1 MRVSEEVNRF
11 DLPSKSNRRD
21 PSRRYWRRM
30 TPATVDVG
38 RLERGRRSPPGISRT
53 GTSPLPPPPLRRST
67 SKTYSYLPL
76 PTFLPSFIFIFK
88 SYFFQATQHRNAAGM
103 LSGDLDDTT
112 DNKRIAVGALNT
124 VDKMLSYYKIDDQRD
139 LKKKYAPYV
148 PQMRPWLAIVE
159 VNMTNSTLNT
169 ECTGERED
177 HLMDFN
183 QNVCD
188 DIGV

>member
-1 MRVSEEVNRF
+1 
-11 DLPSKSNRRD
+11 
-21 PSRRYWRRM
+21 
-30 TPATVDVG
+30 
-38 RLERGRRSPPGISRT
+38 
-53 GTSPLPPPPLRRST
+53 
-67 SKTYSYLPL
+67 
-76 PTFLPSFIFIFK
+76 
-88 SYFFQATQHRNAAGM
+88 M

>member
-1 MRVSEEVNRF
+1 MKENDPRHCRCGEAREGEKITPRDIQDWDLTTTTTTTTEVNLK
-11 DLPSKSNRRD
+11 DLF
-21 PSRRYWRRM
+21 
-30 TPATVDVG
+30 
-38 RLERGRRSPPGISRT
+38 
-53 GTSPLPPPPLRRST
+53 
-67 SKTYSYLPL
+67 LPL
-76 PTFLPSFIFIFK
+76 YIFK
-88 SYFFQATQHRNAAGM
+88 SYFFQATQHRNAVGM

-169 ECTGERED
+169 ECTGERKD
-177 HLMDFN
+177 YLMDFN